1 MTRPNGA
8 PSSGRDAADEVDE
21 MKGETAQSEKGRG
34 ERSIMTP
41 ETAYAEAM
49 KYENR
54 ANPYPFFDEL
64 RKTPVARVANGIYA
78 VTGYRELLTLAH
90 DPRVSSDRSHSP
102 LGAKPAAGASAA
114 GTAEAEH
121 MEAYGRAKNMITSD
135 PPEHDRMRRQAMRH
149 FGPPHSPDV
158 IPQMEP
164 DIQRLC
170 NELLD
175 KAKGKTRIDIVDD
188 FAYPVPVAVICKILG
203 VPLKDEP
210 TFHGWIA
217 DFMAGIMDMGPER
230 ATEEGKARAAKGKAS
245 TAALAQYMAEL
256 IEGFIREPGE
266 SLLSKL
272 VNDDGPDGPM
282 SPQDAASNALLLLV
296 AGHDSTVNTIAH
308 CVLTVLRHPGSV
320 ELLRRRPE
328 LIPGAIEEVLRVES
342 AVQFFPSRSA
352 LADIEIAET
361 VIPKGSAVFL
371 MYGAANRDP
380 SRFPNPNHFDPARRD
395 NQHFG
400 WGSGIHTCFGGPLA
414 RLEVNLA
421 FETFLRRVENPR
433 LVVDPPPYRQS
444 NVFRGPRHLL
454 IDFDGIRD

>member
-1 MTRPNGA
+1 MTRPTGL
-8 PSSGRDAADEVDE
+8 PSSSRAAANWVDE
-21 MKGETAQSEKGRG
+21 AKRTTAPRAAE
-34 ERSIMTP
+34 ESIMTP
-41 ETAYAEAM
+41 ETAWAEAM
-49 KYENR
+49 KFENR

-64 RKTPVARVANGIYA
+64 RKTPVVRVANGIY
-78 VTGYRELLTLAH
+78 VGTGYRELLTLAH
-90 DPRVSSDRSHSP
+90 DPRISSDMARSPVS
-102 LGAKPAAGASAA
+102 AQPAAGAEPPA
-114 GTAEAEH
+114 GAEH
-121 MEAYGRAKNMITSD
+121 AEAYGRVKSMITSD
-135 PPEHDRMRRQAMRH
+135 PPEHDRFRRQAMRH

-175 KAKGKTRIDIVDD
+175 KAQGKTRIDIVDD

-217 DFMAGIMDMGPER
+217 DFMAGLMDMGPEI
-230 ATEEGKARAAKGKAS
+230 ATEEGKARAEKGKAS

-256 IEGFIREPGE
+256 IERFIREPGE

-282 SPQDAASNALLLLV
+282 SPRDAASNALLLLV

-308 CVLTVLRHPGSV
+308 CVLTVLRNPESL
-320 ELLRRRPE
+320 ERLRRRPA
-328 LIPGAIEEVLRVES
+328 LIPGAIEEVLRLES

-352 LADIEIAET
+352 LADIEIAGT

-380 SRFPNPNHFDPARRD
+380 SRFPNPNQFDPERRD
-395 NQHFG
+395 NEHFG